1 MQNCRWG
8 KETPQRGEQ
17 SPSEELTGSHGDAA
31 ALSRLGCGR
40 HGGVGEVG
48 GQPYGVFGTS
58 TFSENHED
66 GGLSQR
72 MRWVSNG
79 LKLFLWPMCGE
90 QAGTQ
95 PLGQRHRRPTGLVG
109 KVNFET
115 PLQAWWRREDGGVCQ
130 PRL

>member
-8 KETPQRGEQ
+8 KETPQQGEQ
-17 SPSEELTGSHGDAA
+17 SPSEELTGSDGDAV

-79 LKLFLWPMCGE
+79 LKLFLWPMWRTGWNAAPGSATSASHGTCWKGE
-90 QAGTQ
+90 
-95 PLGQRHRRPTGLVG
+95 
-109 KVNFET
+109 F
-115 PLQAWWRREDGGVCQ
+115 
-130 PRL
+130 